1 MAIKEQDV
9 VLVSKDESGNKVINM
24 PVTRV
29 ENVEGAV
36 KTINKVAPGAD
47 GNVNLTSVASATK
60 ATQDGNGKV
69 IADTYATKAE
79 VNAKAP
85 TANPTFTGTVTGTFK
100 GNLTGNASTAT
111 SATKATQDAG
121 GNVIASTYATK
132 TEVTSGLA
140 GKAPTSHTHTVAN
153 VTGLQAALDGK
164 QAKGDYATTSA
175 VNAKIN
181 INGARGLIAGYE
193 SIGNHTTI
201 TDTSPDSNETANA
214 VTVNNGQAN
223 VCWTKIVHLT
233 AASPSVTLGGN
244 WKWQNGTN
252 PELKQ
257 NGFLVLCWCNT
268 MGLAVYNNVQ

>member
-47 GNVNLTSVASATK
+47 GNVNLTTVA
-60 ATQDGNGKV
+60 
-69 IADTYATKAE
+69 
-79 VNAKAP
+79 
-85 TANPTFTGTVTGTFK
+85 
-100 GNLTGNASTAT
+100 

-140 GKAPTSHTHTVAN
+140 GKAPTSHTHEVAN

-164 QAKGDYATTSA
+164 QAKGDYATTTA

-233 AASPSVTLGGN
+233 AASPSVSLGGN

>member
-9 VLVSKDESGNKVINM
+9 VLVSKDETGNKIINM

-47 GNVNLTSVASATK
+47 GNVNLTTVASATK
-60 ATQDGNGKV
+60 ATQDG
-69 IADTYATKAE
+69 
-79 VNAKAP
+79 
-85 TANPTFTGTVTGTFK
+85 
-100 GNLTGNASTAT
+100 S
-111 SATKATQDAG
+111 
-121 GNVIASTYATK
+121 GNVITATYATK

-140 GKAPTSHTHTVAN
+140 GKA
-153 VTGLQAALDGK
+153 
-164 QAKGDYATTSA
+164 TTEA

-181 INGARGLIAGYE
+181 ITGARGLIAGYE

-201 TDTSPDSNETANA
+201 TDSSPDSNETAST

-233 AASPSVTLGGN
+233 AASPSVSLGSN